1 MAAAGR
7 LLNLN
12 KSFNFGQ
19 ISLEK
24 LILKEGDSHIEKIA
38 GKHGLIKVSTFIAF
52 NKAGK
57 NLLIIILF
65 SNIPTIFGNFSKNSI
80 FFLNHLILNS

>member
-38 GKHGLIKVSTFIAF
+38 GKHGLIKVSTFYF
-52 NKAGK
+52 QTSQ
-57 NLLIIILF
+57 LF
-65 SNIPTIFGNFSKNSI
+65 LAIFLKI
-80 FFLNHLILNS
+80 RYFFLNHLILNS